1 MERFVRYRES
11 QAPEYQSPVKKILLV
26 FLGALAP
33 GARALLISIFLA
45 GCASVYLPVYLQDK
59 KPYTRRVYAT
69 YEEILQAVAKTL
81 QDLGWEID
89 KTVDPLVYEN
99 HRMSDLDEQQILV
112 LTKTRQTSMWIGSR
126 YARMN
131 IYLSS
136 KKGISEIEIRYLTTT
151 SILFRG
157 FKSYRNDSAAD
168 RIFAHL
174 EELLNQ
180 KAEKIK

>member
-1 MERFVRYRES
+1 M
-11 QAPEYQSPVKKILLV
+11 LLMAV
-26 FLGALAP
+26 YLT
-33 GARALLISIFLA
+33 

-59 KPYTRRVYAT
+59 KPYTRRYYAT
-69 YEEILQAVAKTL
+69 YEQSLQGVNQTL
-81 QDLGWEID
+81 PDLGWEVE

-112 LTKTRQTSMWIGSR
+112 LTKIRQTSMLIGTR

-157 FKSYRNDSAAD
+157 LKSYSNDGAVD
-168 RIFAHL
+168 RIFARL